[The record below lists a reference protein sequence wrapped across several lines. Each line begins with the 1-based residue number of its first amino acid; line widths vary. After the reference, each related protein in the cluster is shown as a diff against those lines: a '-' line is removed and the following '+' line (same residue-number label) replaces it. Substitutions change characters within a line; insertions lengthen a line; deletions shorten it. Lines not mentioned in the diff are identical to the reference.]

1 MVAAPLM
8 PKATAVWLVVN
19 TSLTFDQI
27 AEFCQMHPLEIA
39 GIADGEVAIGI
50 IGLDPIVN
58 GQLTREEIDRCQA
71 DPKAKLKL
79 AEPTAKLPA
88 SAKRRRARYTPV
100 SKRQDRPN
108 AIAWLLS
115 RHGEL
120 SDAQISK
127 LLGTTKATINAV
139 RDGTHWNSANIKPQ
153 DPVQLGLCSHA
164 ELDDAVRKA
173 RKSGRTAPEP
183 PKFNEEPVV
192 VRTPP
197 PIEPKT
203 GEASVPETDAH
214 VDSAAEARRKANQL
228 FG

>member
-1 MVAAPLM
+1 MAEAPLM
-8 PKATAVWLVVN
+8 PKATAVWLIDN

-27 AEFCQMHPLEIA
+27 AMFCQMHPLEIA
-39 GIADGEVAIGI
+39 GIADGEVAVGI
-50 IGLDPIVN
+50 IGLDPVQN
-58 GQLTREEIDRCQA
+58 VQLTREELERCQA

-79 AEPTAKLPA
+79 AAPAAKLPSA
-88 SAKRRRARYTPV
+88 AKRRRGRYTPV

-108 AIAWLLS
+108 AIAWLLQ

-120 SDAQISK
+120 TDGQISK

-139 RDGTHWNSANIKPQ
+139 RDGTHWNSANIKAG

-173 RKSGRTAPEP
+173 RKSGRRPPEAVEGAPAAIVPAPEP
-183 PKFNEEPVV
+183 V
-192 VRTPP
+192 
-197 PIEPKT
+197 
-203 GEASVPETDAH
+203 ALPE
-214 VDSAAEARRKANQL
+214 SRAADDEITSPAAARRKADQL